1 MEAIIQQFVISS
13 AEQKCLVQAVNDID
27 RRYLRDGLT
36 KEDIP
41 GILGILI
48 AQAQKLKKMSGPDK
62 KKLVIDILNH
72 LISKIDAGDEDTE
85 FELLLKRM
93 VPPTI
98 DAIALAA
105 KAKKAMCPCLSA

>member
-1 MEAIIQQFVISS
+1 MEAIIQQFVISG
-13 AEQKCLVQAVNDID
+13 AEQKSLIQAVNDID

-41 GILGILI
+41 GILGILV
-48 AQAQKLKKMSGPDK
+48 AQAQKLKKLPGPDK
-62 KKLVIDILNH
+62 KKLVIDILYH

-93 VPPTI
+93 VPPMV

-105 KAKKAMCPCLSA
+105 KAKKMMCPCMPA